1 MFMTEEKIGILHPG
15 EMGSSVAAAA
25 RNAGSQVY
33 WTSEGRSLRT
43 RQRAESLGLIELE
56 TLQELCET
64 CSVILSV
71 CPPAAAEEVAG
82 AVLSHNFRGL
92 YLDAN
97 AIAPQRALRIAE
109 KFAEAGAAFVDGG
122 IIGPPAWK
130 PATTWLY
137 LSGAQAERIAGCF
150 SAGPLQTRL
159 LGEVPGKAS
168 ALKMCYAAYTKGT
181 TALLCA
187 ILGAAERLDVR
198 RALSEQ
204 WGAEFSEEA
213 QGRARRVTAKAWRF
227 TGEMEEI
234 SATFREAGL
243 PGEFHQGAAEVYRR
257 LAQFKGEETPHLE
270 EVLEA
275 LLAGSGPVS
284 L

>member
-1 MFMTEEKIGILHPG
+1 MIVEKIGILHPG

-25 RNAGSQVY
+25 GNAGSPVY
-33 WTSEGRSLRT
+33 WASEGRSLQT
-43 RQRAESLGLIELE
+43 RQRAENLGLIELK

-64 CSVILSV
+64 CTVILSI

-82 AVLSHNFRGL
+82 AVLSHNFQGL

-97 AIAPQRALRIAE
+97 AISPQRALRIADI
-109 KFAEAGAAFVDGG
+109 FARAGATFVDGG

-130 PATTWLY
+130 PDTTWLY
-137 LSGAQAERIAGCF
+137 LSGTQARRIVDCF
-150 SAGPLQTRL
+150 SDGPLQTRL
-159 LGEVPGKAS
+159 LGEAPGKAS

-187 ILGAAERLDVR
+187 ILEAAERLDVR
-198 RALSEQ
+198 QALSEQ
-204 WGAEFSEEA
+204 WGAEFSEDA
-213 QGRARRVTAKAWRF
+213 QIRARRVTAKAWRF
-227 TGEMEEI
+227 TGEMDEI

-243 PGEFHQGAAEVYRR
+243 PGEFHQGAAEIYRR
-257 LAQFKGEETPHLE
+257 LAQFKGKETPPLE

-275 LLAGSGPVS
+275 LLVS
-284 L
+284 PGLSSL